1 MKLPQAQ
8 RRSANISILLLG
20 ERNDDHARKLT
31 AAWRA
36 WGAAVTRRSLRDCG
50 IDTTLPF
57 GLNLGGS
64 ARLPD
69 GVFVRGIPSGSFE
82 QVTLR
87 LGVLH
92 ALRELGVPVWNDA
105 RAIEACIDKA
115 MTSHLLAKSG
125 IPTPPTFTA
134 QDEAGARAIAG
145 RELRAGHLLVLKPL
159 FGAQGR
165 GLRLV
170 RSVDDIPPPEEVAG
184 VYYLQRFID
193 SGPVARDFR
202 VFVSAGRA
210 VAAMTRVGR
219 DGQWIT
225 NVKQGGTPQ
234 TLLPAEEMTRL
245 AVCAASITG
254 AHYAGVDLIRDR
266 DGQTLVLEVNSMPA
280 WNGLQSVT
288 PHIDITSV
296 LAADFLDA
304 VNVAKANGS
313 ARRAEHG

>member
-1 MKLPQAQ
+1 MKPQTQ
-8 RRSANISILLLG
+8 RRSDTPSILLLG

-31 AAWRA
+31 TAWRA
-36 WGAAVTRRSLRDCG
+36 RGAAVTRRSLRTCG

-105 RAIEACIDKA
+105 RAIESCIDKA
-115 MTSHLLAKSG
+115 MTSHLLAKAG

-134 QDEAGARAIAG
+134 QDEAGARALAE
-145 RELRAGHLLVLKPL
+145 RELRAGHTLVLKPL

-165 GLRLV
+165 GLRLI
-170 RSVDDIPPPEEVAG
+170 RSLDELPAPEEVAG

-193 SGPVARDFR
+193 TGPVTRDFR
-202 VFVSAGRA
+202 VLVSARRA
-210 VAAMTRVGR
+210 VAAMTRMGR
-219 DGQWIT
+219 DGHWIT

-245 AVCAASITG
+245 AIHAAAATG
-254 AHYAGVDLIRDR
+254 ANYAGVDLIRDGEGR
-266 DGQTLVLEVNSMPA
+266 TLVLEVNSMPA

-296 LAADFLDA
+296 IAGDFLDA
-304 VNVAKANGS
+304 VSNAKEN
-313 ARRAEHG
+313 ARTTRAEHG